1 MFSDIKDAPEKAKRI
16 FVMLQDLFEEQ
27 NINPHPLNYYIWY
40 AYYKGDHPKF
50 RQEMDQVLNDP
61 FGYNDRIG
69 KRLYDE
75 YLTEDTQHDTNFDT
89 AFKRLIGLMVQKMN
103 LWSDRLEQHTQELNE
118 CATSL
123 AGNSLNADDLKKLTN
138 SMLTTAT
145 SMQQNSAEIKKE
157 LMDTTE
163 EVQELRQQL
172 IEARAEIMQDELTKV
187 GNRKAFNTSLD
198 ELSTAAI
205 VTSQPLCLIMADIDH
220 FKRFNDTFGHLV
232 GDSVLRY
239 FANVMKKGKQENEV
253 ICRYG
258 GEEFAILISN
268 CTLEM
273 AVARAEVVRSSIE
286 SAQLKRANSEQLL
299 GKITASFGVSV
310 YQGPA
315 ETLKDF
321 IGRADDALYLAK
333 QQGRNNVKTE
343 NDLLNLPANA
353 DVNL

>member
-1 MFSDIKDAPEKAKRI
+1 MFSDIKDAPEKATRI
-16 FVMLQDLFEEQ
+16 FAMLQDLFKEK

-40 AYYKGDHPKF
+40 AYFKGDHPKF
-50 RQEMDQVLNDP
+50 RQEMDQILEDP

-75 YLTEDTQHDTNFDT
+75 YLTQDTQHDTNFDT
-89 AFKRLIGLMVQKMN
+89 AFKRLVGLMIQKMN

-118 CATSL
+118 CASSL
-123 AGNSLNADDLKKLTN
+123 AGNPLNSDELKKLTS

-145 SMQQNSAEIKKE
+145 SMQKNSAEIQQE
-157 LMDTTE
+157 LINTTQ

-172 IEARAEIMQDELTKV
+172 IKARAEIMQDELTKV
-187 GNRKAFNTSLD
+187 GNRKAFNTSLE

-205 VTSQPLCLIMADIDH
+205 LASQPLCLIMTDIDH

-239 FANVMKKGKQENEV
+239 FANVMKKDKQENEV

-273 AVARAEVVRSSIE
+273 ATDRAEVIRSSIE
-286 SAQLKRANSEQLL
+286 TAQLKRANSEQLL

-310 YQGPA
+310 YQGPT

-321 IGRADDALYLAK
+321 VERADNALYLAK

-343 NDLLNLPANA
+343 NDLLNTPASTTA
-353 DVNL
+353 KS